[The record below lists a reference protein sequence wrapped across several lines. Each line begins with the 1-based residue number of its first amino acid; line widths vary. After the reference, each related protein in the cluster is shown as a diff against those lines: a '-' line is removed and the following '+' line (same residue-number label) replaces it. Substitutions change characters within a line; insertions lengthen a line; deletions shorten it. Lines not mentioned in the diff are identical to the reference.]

1 MSRLINAD
9 DLIAELE
16 AACMPIYEEGLS
28 GITGSTDT
36 IADII
41 NEQAAVKEKEPAP
54 TAIGTSSRVSSS
66 NDTNSLVQFDDSTKS
81 AICQEV
87 ENAHYR
93 LVQAFDEDLDSN
105 LGIRLYG
112 EAMGLLE
119 VIVHSLKGGEK
130 SE

>member
-41 NEQAAVKEKEPAP
+41 NEQTAVKEKEPALS
-54 TAIGTSSRVSSS
+54 ANSTSSEVASKRARRCEFSH
-66 NDTNSLVQFDDSTKS
+66 
-81 AICQEV
+81 CQTGQ
-87 ENAHYR
+87 R
-93 LVQAFDEDLDSN
+93 RIS
-105 LGIRLYG
+105 GSI
-112 EAMGLLE
+112 
-119 VIVHSLKGGEK
+119 
-130 SE
+130 